1 MPRTIFA
8 ICVAIAF
15 AQLRVNAVR
24 AAEDHTQTVK
34 SFLAEAREAQSR
46 KDFHGAAESYK
57 KAIRL
62 DPSIPELW
70 TNLGLMYH
78 ESGESSEA
86 IESFQQAI
94 RLNSSLFVPQLF
106 LGIEYLESKH
116 AELAVPHLE
125 DAARLNPNDAQA
137 TLSLGRAYAMQGR
150 GDRAAES
157 YLRATALTPNDG
169 NAWLAL
175 GTAYLQQVEEDARI
189 MTSTYGDSTYF
200 KLRAAEVFSEQ
211 GKLVQAEDA
220 FRSAIASPTAAPCR
234 HAEFGIVLLRKKKV
248 AEAREQFDIENQT
261 GAHCALTGLGLTVA
275 DLAEGHPDR
284 ALKALLSIAEAD
296 PNFVRS
302 NLSLFRDAVSMDQ
315 VKSLVDMA
323 NAQRSA
329 GATSVNLGPLVEG
342 AFLSEDTQ
350 VSMSTSDQPRP
361 STTEALS
368 PANAERYNA
377 AGQYADC
384 SETLKPAL
392 PTMGSDP
399 SQLLASCS
407 FFAGDFQTSSMAAR
421 HLKGNPVSR
430 VQGLYW
436 ETKADQALA
445 IAALTRASEIDANSP
460 RMHVLIGDVF
470 RQKRKWDN
478 AEAEYRK
485 AVSLD
490 PESRVAWLSLAIVL
504 FSELKTVE
512 AFEIDRS
519 LLRKEANDP
528 EANLLA
534 GEILVQ
540 RNLFAEAE
548 PHLLKCTHLK
558 SEFMPRVH
566 ALLGQVYAETNRIP
580 AAIEE
585 YKSGLSTDEDGSLH
599 YQLGRLY
606 QKQGDRKAA
615 QRAFAESQRLR
626 RQWDDRA
633 RIALE
638 QGSTDISHK

>member
-1 MPRTIFA
+1 
-8 ICVAIAF
+8 
-15 AQLRVNAVR
+15 
-24 AAEDHTQTVK
+24 
-34 SFLAEAREAQSR
+34 
-46 KDFHGAAESYK
+46 
-57 KAIRL
+57 
-62 DPSIPELW
+62 
-70 TNLGLMYH
+70 
-78 ESGESSEA
+78 
-86 IESFQQAI
+86 
-94 RLNSSLFVPQLF
+94 
-106 LGIEYLESKH
+106 
-116 AELAVPHLE
+116 
-125 DAARLNPNDAQA
+125 
-137 TLSLGRAYAMQGR
+137 
-150 GDRAAES
+150 
-157 YLRATALTPNDG
+157 
-169 NAWLAL
+169 
-175 GTAYLQQVEEDARI
+175 
-189 MTSTYGDSTYF
+189 
-200 KLRAAEVFSEQ
+200 
-211 GKLVQAEDA
+211 
-220 FRSAIASPTAAPCR
+220 
-234 HAEFGIVLLRKKKV
+234 
-248 AEAREQFDIENQT
+248 
-261 GAHCALTGLGLTVA
+261 
-275 DLAEGHPDR
+275 
-284 ALKALLSIAEAD
+284 
-296 PNFVRS
+296 
-302 NLSLFRDAVSMDQ
+302 
-315 VKSLVDMA
+315 
-323 NAQRSA
+323 
-329 GATSVNLGPLVEG
+329 
-342 AFLSEDTQ
+342 
-350 VSMSTSDQPRP
+350 
-361 STTEALS
+361 
-368 PANAERYNA
+368 
-377 AGQYADC
+377 
-384 SETLKPAL
+384 
-392 PTMGSDP
+392 MGSDP

-490 PESRVAWLSLAIVL
+490 PESRVARLSLAIVL
-504 FSELKTVE
+504 FSELKTDE

-519 LLRKEANDP
+519 LLREEANDP

-580 AAIEE
+580 AGIEE

-615 QRAFAESQRLR
+615 QQAFAESQRLR

>member
-1 MPRTIFA
+1 MPRMVYA
-8 ICVAIAF
+8 ICIAIAF
-15 AQLRVNAVR
+15 TPLRVNAFR
-24 AAEDHTQTVK
+24 TAEDHTQTVE

-57 KAIRL
+57 KAVRL

-78 ESGESSEA
+78 ESGESSKA

-94 RLNSSLFVPQLF
+94 RLKSSLFVPQLF

-189 MTSTYGDSTYF
+189 MTSTFGDSTYF

-248 AEAREQFDIENQT
+248 AEAREQFDIENRT
-261 GAHCALTGLGLTVA
+261 GAHCALTELGLAIA

-284 ALKALLSIAEAD
+284 ALKALLSIAGAD

-350 VSMSTSDQPRP
+350 FSMSTSDQPQP

-368 PANAERYNA
+368 PARAERYDA
-377 AGQYADC
+377 AGEYADC
-384 SETLKPAL
+384 SEALKPAL
-392 PTMGSDP
+392 PTMGSGP
-399 SQLLASCS
+399 FQLLASCS
-407 FFAGDFQTSSMAAR
+407 FFAGDFQTSSMAAQR
-421 HLKGNPVSR
+421 LKANPVTL

-436 ETKADQALA
+436 ESKADQALA
-445 IAALTRASEIDANSP
+445 IAALTRAGEIDADSP

-490 PESRVAWLSLAIVL
+490 PESRVARLSLAIVL
-504 FSELKTVE
+504 FSELKTDD

-519 LLRKEANDP
+519 LLREEANDP
-528 EANLLA
+528 ESNLLA

-548 PHLLKCTHLK
+548 PYLLKCTNLK

-606 QKQGDRKAA
+606 QKQGDRNAA
-615 QRAFAESQRLR
+615 QQAFAESQRLR

>member
-1 MPRTIFA
+1 
-8 ICVAIAF
+8 
-15 AQLRVNAVR
+15 
-24 AAEDHTQTVK
+24 
-34 SFLAEAREAQSR
+34 
-46 KDFHGAAESYK
+46 
-57 KAIRL
+57 
-62 DPSIPELW
+62 
-70 TNLGLMYH
+70 
-78 ESGESSEA
+78 
-86 IESFQQAI
+86 
-94 RLNSSLFVPQLF
+94 
-106 LGIEYLESKH
+106 
-116 AELAVPHLE
+116 
-125 DAARLNPNDAQA
+125 
-137 TLSLGRAYAMQGR
+137 MQGR

-220 FRSAIASPTAAPCR
+220 FRSAIVSPTAAPCR

-248 AEAREQFDIENQT
+248 AEAREQFDIENRSR
-261 GAHCALTGLGLTVA
+261 AHCALTGLGSAVA
-275 DLAEGHPDR
+275 DLAEGHPDL
-284 ALKALLSIAEAD
+284 ALKALLSIAGAD
-296 PNFVRS
+296 PGFVRS
-302 NLSLFRDAVSMDQ
+302 NLSLFRDAVSIDQ

-323 NAQRSA
+323 NAQHSA

-368 PANAERYNA
+368 HANAERYDA
-377 AGQYADC
+377 AGQYTDC
-384 SETLKPAL
+384 SEILKPAL
-392 PTMGSDP
+392 LTMGSGP
-399 SQLLASCS
+399 SQLLVSCS
-407 FFAGDFQTSSMAAR
+407 FFAGDFQTSSVAAR
-421 HLKGNPVSR
+421 RLKGNPVSR

-436 ETKADQALA
+436 ESKADQALA
-445 IAALTRASEIDANSP
+445 IAALTRAGEIDADSP

-478 AEAEYRK
+478 AEVEYRK

-490 PESRVAWLSLAIVL
+490 PESRVARLSLAIVL
-504 FSELKTVE
+504 FSELKTDE

-519 LLRKEANDP
+519 LLRDEANDP

-548 PHLLKCTHLK
+548 PYLLKCTHLK

-566 ALLGQVYAETNRIP
+566 ALLGQVYARRTGFQPQLRSISQGCLQMKMAVFTINWAGCIRSKATGMRHNKPLQSHNACGVNGTIVP
-580 AAIEE
+580 ALPLN
-585 YKSGLSTDEDGSLH
+585 KVPQT
-599 YQLGRLY
+599 
-606 QKQGDRKAA
+606 
-615 QRAFAESQRLR
+615 
-626 RQWDDRA
+626 
-633 RIALE
+633 
-638 QGSTDISHK
+638 